1 MCAIDKI
8 YSFATYI
15 IVGEYQV
22 LMFRK
27 LSIISL
33 LLLSTAASLYA
44 SSKRVD
50 EGGVDTTIYAR
61 EVVISAQSLKQQRPL
76 ITAPVSA
83 SVLNQEAV
91 EELMVDA
98 PKELTAIVPNLYAP
112 DYGSRMT
119 SSIYIRGLGARI
131 DQPVMG
137 LNIDNVPIMNKDAYD
152 LELADIERIEV
163 LRGPQSTLYG
173 RNTMGGVMNIKT
185 LSPLSYEGA
194 RFMGEYSSGNSYK
207 ARAASY
213 FKVRDDFGVSVAGN
227 YFHSD
232 GLFTNDYTS
241 ELCDNEQGG
250 GGRIKLEWQS
260 DDWWVGNTTSFSIL
274 NQGGYPYRSLSEG
287 DINYNDP
294 CSYERTALTTAV
306 TARHSMER
314 VQFENNLSYQLLD
327 DCMTLDQDFRPKSY
341 FTLVQDRR
349 EHAFTEEFV
358 IRGSRQR
365 YDWLA
370 GAFAFIKHSNMAA
383 PVTFLE
389 DGLQELIIDNVR
401 EHTSVEPIFFDND
414 FPLLSDF
421 DTNTYG
427 AALYHQ
433 SNIELGRWLLS
444 AGLRVDLEWATM
456 DYLSRTTE
464 PCQILSNYI
473 DPYAIGGRLKNS
485 SFELLPNFSALYR
498 VGKNRL
504 STLYVSISKGFKAG
518 GFNTQMF
525 SEVLQNSL
533 MNKMGASWGK
543 YNIEDIVSYSPEQ
556 SWNYEV
562 GGHLHAAK
570 GDLKLDWTLFFID
583 CRDQQLTIFPEGQT
597 TGRMM
602 TNAGRTHSYG
612 AELSFVARPV
622 RNLNIMGS
630 YGYTHATFSHYKSGN
645 NDYAGKRVPY
655 SPEHTISLRASYDI
669 EVGAK
674 WLETLKPIV
683 DFVVAGSIF
692 WNEENSRRQ
701 ELYSLLN
708 FTLRVEHKNYSI
720 DVWCRNIADTNYDTF
735 YFKSIEREFVQQG
748 RPRTF
753 GITLN
758 INIL

>member
-1 MCAIDKI
+1 MRFKSVILFVTA
-8 YSFATYI
+8 
-15 IVGEYQV
+15 
-22 LMFRK
+22 
-27 LSIISL
+27 L
-33 LLLSTAASLYA
+33 LL
-44 SSKRVD
+44 
-50 EGGVDTTIYAR
+50 GGVSAEAKPKKWCEEMVDTTIHAR
-61 EVVISAQSLKQQRPL
+61 EVVVSVQSLKQQRPL
-76 ITAPVSA
+76 VTSPISA
-83 SVLNQEAV
+83 SLFNHDAIEK
-91 EELMVDA
+91 LMVDA
-98 PKELTAIVPNLYAP
+98 PKELSAIVPNLYAP

-152 LELADIERIEV
+152 LELADIERIEM

-227 YFHSD
+227 YFSSD
-232 GLFTNDYTS
+232 GLFVNDYTG
-241 ELCDNEQGG
+241 EYCDNEQGG

-260 DDWWVGNTTSFSIL
+260 RDWWVGNTTTFSIL
-274 NQGGYPYRSLSEG
+274 EQGGYPYRSLAEG

-294 CSYERTALTTAV
+294 SGYERTTLSTSL
-306 TARHSMER
+306 TARHKGPKVSIESIT
-314 VQFENNLSYQLLD
+314 SYQLLD
-327 DCMTLDQDFRPKSY
+327 DKMTLDQDFRPLSY
-341 FTLVQDRR
+341 FTLIQDRR
-349 EHAFTEEFV
+349 EHAFTEELTL
-358 IRGSRQR
+358 RGNLRPR
-365 YDWLA
+365 YDWIV
-370 GAFAFIKHSNMAA
+370 GAFGFAKHSNMAA
-383 PVTFLE
+383 PVTFLK
-389 DGLQELIIDNVR
+389 DGLQELIIDNVK
-401 EHTSVEPIFFDND
+401 EHTSVEPIFFDDD

-427 AALYHQ
+427 AALYHE
-433 SNIELGRWLLS
+433 SNIELERWLLT
-444 AGLRVDLEWATM
+444 AGIRVDMEWAVM
-456 DYLSRTTE
+456 DYLSQTTE

-473 DPYAIGGRLKNS
+473 APYSLGGRLKNS
-485 SFELLPNFSALYR
+485 SLEILPKFSALYR
-498 VGKNRL
+498 MGKNRL
-504 STLYVSISKGFKAG
+504 STLYLSVAKGFKAG

-533 MNKMGASWGK
+533 MEKMGASWGK
-543 YNIEDIVSYSPEQ
+543 YDIDDIVSYDPEQ

-562 GGHLHAAK
+562 GGHLHILS
-570 GDLKLDWTLFFID
+570 GDLKADWTLFFID
-583 CRDQQLTIFPEGQT
+583 CRDQQLTVFPEGQT

-612 AELSFVARPV
+612 AELSIVAQPLRE
-622 RNLNIMGS
+622 LLLSGS
-630 YGYTHATFSHYKSGN
+630 YGYTHAKFVSYKSGTS
-645 NDYAGKRVPY
+645 DYSGNYVPY
-655 SPEHTISLRASYDI
+655 SPSHTLALRASYDV

-674 WLETLKPIV
+674 WLERIVPIL
-683 DFVVAGSIF
+683 DFTGIGKIY
-692 WNEENSRRQ
+692 WNEQNSQ
-701 ELYSLLN
+701 SQDFYSLTAL
-708 FTLRVEHKNYSI
+708 TLRLEHKNYSLDI
-720 DVWCRNIADTNYDTF
+720 WCRNLTDTRYDTF

-753 GITLN
+753 GVTLN